1 MPTIALLN
9 QSGEKVRDI
18 NLSDEIFGIEPNQQV
33 IYDVVNCQRA
43 AMRQGTHDV
52 KNRSEVRGGGK
63 KPWRQKGTGRA
74 RIGSTRAPQWRGGGV
89 VFGPTPRS
97 YAFKLN
103 RKVKQLGLKSVLSY
117 KVQEE
122 KFIAVETVKFEEI
135 KTKNFLSFL
144 ANIKVEG
151 KAIVVCAPE
160 ELTTEAVLSARN
172 IPGVFLTPVNNASVY
187 EILCYDKMVV
197 TEGAIKYYEE
207 ELN

>member
-122 KFIAVETVKFEEI
+122 KFIAVETVKFEEA

-151 KAIVVCAPE
+151 KAIVVCSPE

>member
-18 NLSDEIFGIEPNQQV
+18 ILNDEIFGIEPNQQV

-52 KNRSEVRGGGK
+52 KGRSEVRGGGK

-117 KVQEE
+117 KVQEN
-122 KFIAVETVKFEEI
+122 KFVAVEAIKFEEV

-144 ANIKVEG
+144 ANIQVEG
-151 KAIVVCAPE
+151 KAIVVCSQE

>member
-18 NLSDEIFGIEPNQQV
+18 ILNDEIFGIEPNQQV

-74 RIGSTRAPQWRGGGV
+74 RIGSIRAPQWRGGGV

-117 KVQEE
+117 KVQEN
-122 KFIAVETVKFEEI
+122 KFVAVETIKFEEA

-144 ANIKVEG
+144 ANIQVEG
-151 KAIVVCAPE
+151 KAIVVCSQE
-160 ELTTEAVLSARN
+160 ELTSEAVLSARN

-187 EILCYDKMVV
+187 EILCYDKMIV

>member
-18 NLSDEIFGIEPNQQV
+18 ILNDEIFGIEPNQQV

-74 RIGSTRAPQWRGGGV
+74 RIGSIRAPQWRGGGV

-117 KVQEE
+117 KVQEN
-122 KFIAVETVKFEEI
+122 KFVAVEAIKFEEA
-135 KTKNFLSFL
+135 KTKNFLNFL
-144 ANIKVEG
+144 ANVKVEG
-151 KAIVVCAPE
+151 KAIVVCSQE
-160 ELTTEAVLSARN
+160 ELTSEAVLSARN

-187 EILCYDKMVV
+187 EILCYDKMIV